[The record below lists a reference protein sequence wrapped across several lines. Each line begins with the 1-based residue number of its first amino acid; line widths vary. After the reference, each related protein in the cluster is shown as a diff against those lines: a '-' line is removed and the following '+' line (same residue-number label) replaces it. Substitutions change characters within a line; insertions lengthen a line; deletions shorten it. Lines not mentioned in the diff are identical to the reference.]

1 MKDIMLKIIGKQF
14 SGDEAEEQME
24 FVTEG
29 KLYEKNGATYLI
41 YEESEFSGFPGCK
54 TSLKL
59 TGDTIRLKRIGDGTE
74 YGMEIEF
81 KEGQRFSSK
90 YDTPYG
96 PIGMEVLTDSVTNDL
111 SPEGYGKIG
120 VKYQVSLGGMAE
132 GRNELNIEVI
142 GDQGVLSETE
152 RA

>member
-59 TGDTIRLKRIGDGTE
+59 KGDTIRLKRIGDGTE

-142 GDQGVLSETE
+142 GDRRVLSDTE
-152 RA
+152 RT

>member
-59 TGDTIRLKRIGDGTE
+59 KGDTIRLKRIGDGTE

-120 VKYQVSLGGMAE
+120 VKYQVSLGGMVE

-152 RA
+152 RT

>member
-132 GRNELNIEVI
+132 GRNELNIELI

-152 RA
+152 RT

>member
-1 MKDIMLKIIGKQF
+1 MKDIMLKIIGKEF

-142 GDQGVLSETE
+142 GDQGVLSEIE
-152 RA
+152 RT

>member
-59 TGDTIRLKRIGDGTE
+59 KGDTIRLKRIGDGTE

-142 GDQGVLSETE
+142 RDRSVLSDTE
-152 RA
+152 RT

>member
-59 TGDTIRLKRIGDGTE
+59 KGDTIRLKRIGDGTE

-152 RA
+152 RT

>member
-29 KLYEKNGATYLI
+29 KLYEKNRATYLI

-59 TGDTIRLKRIGDGTE
+59 KGDTIRLKRIGDGTE

-152 RA
+152 RT

>member
-152 RA
+152 RT